1 MSPVILVIVCT
12 SCEKI
17 MPCGCAAALKGMA
30 AWKGSIFGLYRE
42 AARNKT
48 RTRSKSCKFHF
59 RSQPYCNRVF
69 RWIYWVFEENL
80 PKRRF
85 VALLLPSGS
94 DVLAGFMRSPESA
107 HFSWRQEAKADVCGC
122 SAALKKNKKSHTIH
136 STPWL
141 CGVYLMAEPAYVI
154 WTISLCSCSSA
165 RNRGALD
172 ARLLDNL
179 LAFPKQT
186 YEDNAEHSTDTEAR
200 INDTI
205 NTDKCAKYT
214 RYSVSLSAF

>member
-122 SAALKKNKKSHTIH
+122 SAALKKIKNHILFIQRRDCVGFISWPSQRMLYEQFLSAAAALRATAAR
-136 STPWL
+136 
-141 CGVYLMAEPAYVI
+141 LMLDY
-154 WTISLCSCSSA
+154 WTIYWLSP
-165 RNRGALD
+165 NRHMRIMQNTALTLRH
-172 ARLLDNL
+172 A
-179 LAFPKQT
+179 
-186 YEDNAEHSTDTEAR
+186 STT
-200 INDTI
+200 
-205 NTDKCAKYT
+205 
-214 RYSVSLSAF
+214 L